1 MFRKKKITAIS
12 RGTKDPNKMN
22 NLRSYLGRRVRSKSG
37 ESLGGIYDILFMGDK
52 VEGYV
57 VSKRLSKL
65 FVGKEFFSS
74 FSKKTA
80 MLSIDPVI
88 LLIGKQVFDADGK
101 KLGKV
106 VRVERKSSSNDYESL
121 VVRRNFFSRGIEVQK
136 KDIDVSKK
144 NIILKVIYE

>member
-1 MFRKKKITAIS
+1 MFRKKKMTAIS
-12 RGTKDPNKMN
+12 RGTKDPNKMD
-22 NLRSYLGRRVRSKSG
+22 NLRSYLGRKVRSKSG

-57 VSKRLSKL
+57 VAKRMSKL

-106 VRVERKSSSNDYESL
+106 VRVERKSNSNEFDAL
-121 VVRRNFFSRGIEVQK
+121 VVRKNFFSRGIEVQK
-136 KDIDVSKK
+136 KDIDISKK
-144 NIILKVIYE
+144 NVILKVIYE